1 MNKSISICV
10 IFFSLLLS
18 ACGEKEI
25 ETEEDFFARTPQE
38 LTERVVSTHISMI
51 DSVDIFTAYD
61 LGSMF
66 TFTAM
71 GDTLYIPAGA
81 DVGVVRASGKEPTVY
96 DVLPLRRGEGP
107 GEVEN
112 TQDMD
117 RKGSRLVVSDTRQG
131 KIVVLQ
137 TDGTVEKEIR
147 TNELSP
153 HKISL
158 FDPNQAVILSPISHD
173 NVLHVISIE
182 EGYRR
187 SFGPSGTPHNPL
199 RYAGQIQSDGKHIF
213 YAGLSEPIL
222 KKYTIDGELIYSRA
236 TIDNYD
242 TGGNYITSEDS
253 EYAMFRYT
261 DWAVYS
267 AYQFALTD
275 RYLVINPVPSEDFP
289 DTHQILD
296 LYHKEDGEYSHSI
309 GLDRNLR
316 GVAVGE
322 DYLYGRY
329 ITEDR
334 AYYLVRYP
342 NIFSGSD
349 EAYARE

>member
-1 MNKSISICV
+1 MNKCISICA
-10 IFFSLLLS
+10 IFVSLLLS
-18 ACGEKEI
+18 ACGEAVL
-25 ETEEDFFARTPQE
+25 ETEEDFFARTPQGTE
-38 LTERVVSTHISMI
+38 ERVISAQISMI
-51 DSVDIFTAYD
+51 DSVDIFTTYD

-66 TFTAM
+66 TFTSV

-81 DVGVVRASGKEPTVY
+81 DVGVVRANGKELATF
-96 DVLPLRRGEGP
+96 DILPLRRGEGP

-112 TQDMD
+112 IQDTD
-117 RKGSRLVVSDTRQG
+117 VKESRLVVTDTRQG
-131 KIVVLQ
+131 KIVAML
-137 TDGTVEKEIR
+137 TDGYVEKEIR

-158 FDPNQAVILSPISHD
+158 FDPNRAVILSPISHE

-182 EGYRR
+182 GGYER

-199 RYAGQIQSDGKHIF
+199 RYAGQLQSDGKHIF

-267 AYQFALTD
+267 SYQFAVTD

-289 DTHQILD
+289 GTHQVLD
-296 LYHKEDGEYSHSI
+296 LYHKDDGEYSHSI
-309 GLDRNLR
+309 RLDRNLR

-334 AYYLVRYP
+334 EYYLVRYP
-342 NIFSGSD
+342 NIFSGD
-349 EAYARE
+349 DGAHEE